1 MDRLLIL
8 WIAAAVVFAV
18 IEAATAQ
25 ILTIWFC
32 IGSIGAIIAY
42 ALGASLTVQ
51 IVVFVAVSLL
61 TLVIARPYLRRF
73 TRTKVQPTNLDMCI
87 GQQAL
92 VTERISNLDGTGQ
105 AKIRGTVWTARS
117 SDGAVIE
124 PGALVKVLSI
134 EGVKLIV
141 APDDAR
147 PEA

>member
-25 ILTIWFC
+25 ILKLWFC

>member
-25 ILTIWFC
+25 IVTLWFC

-61 TLVIARPYLRRF
+61 TLLIARPYLRRF
-73 TRTKVQPTNLDMCI
+73 METKKQPTNLDMCV

-92 VTERISNLDGTGQ
+92 VTERISNLNGTGQ
-105 AKIRGTVWTARS
+105 AKIRGVVWTARS
-117 SDGAVIE
+117 RDDVEIE
-124 PGALVKVLSI
+124 AGTRVTVLSI
-134 EGVKLIV
+134 DGVKLIV
-141 APDDAR
+141 EPAPQS
-147 PEA
+147 EA

>member
-25 ILTIWFC
+25 ILTLWFC

-61 TLVIARPYLRRF
+61 TLLIARPYLRRF
-73 TRTKVQPTNLDMCI
+73 METKKQPTNLDMCV

-92 VTERISNLDGTGQ
+92 VTERISNLNGTGQ

-117 SDGAVIE
+117 RDDVEIE
-124 PGALVKVLSI
+124 AGTRVTVLSI
-134 EGVKLIV
+134 DGVKLIV
-141 APDDAR
+141 EPAPE

>member
-1 MDRLLIL
+1 MDRQLIL
-8 WIAAAVVFAV
+8 WIAAAVVFGL

-25 ILTIWFC
+25 ILTLWFC

-42 ALGASLTVQ
+42 TLGASLTVQ
-51 IVVFVAVSLL
+51 IIVFVAVSLL

-73 TRTKVQPTNLDMCI
+73 TKTKVQPTNLDMCI

-105 AKIRGTVWTARS
+105 AKIRGTIWTARS
-117 SDGAVIE
+117 SDGSVIE

-141 APDDAR
+141 EPAAPQT
-147 PEA
+147 EA